1 MADPVPQSLSS
12 WHICNAIF
20 LKSISKKFNASRHIL
35 LITTFNWISTA
46 MLVACWQ
53 AICLVDIMRSH
64 MPEAHKKRCEVMG
77 SLSKQPTFGYANTG
91 FPTKWHL
98 RKEHRNSILMTHHYP
113 DLGTDASSVWN
124 FCARFSLRRHLAG
137 KPVVAKSQLFSQA
150 RWRAGKERVALLSF
164 PLRALPLTFMF
175 SYTCSACYLKWKSW
189 SLTTTSD
196 AFFKQ
201 YCSMGLWVTFVCDAT
216 NIRYTVQTP
225 SCVQLIT
232 SLTLDWQSK
241 ESYFKKMIQVL

>member
-20 LKSISKKFNASRHIL
+20 LKSIRKKFNASRHIL

-46 MLVACWQ
+46 MLVACGQ
-53 AICLVDIMRSH
+53 AICLVIVI
-64 MPEAHKKRCEVMG
+64 PEKPHTKSTQKEMWGWWVAWENSQHLAKLPLV
-77 SLSKQPTFGYANTG
+77 SLPNDVWETSTEIPY
-91 FPTKWHL
+91 WW
-98 RKEHRNSILMTHHYP
+98 RHYP
-113 DLGTDASSVWN
+113 NLGSASDGWIK
-124 FCARFSLRRHLAG
+124 FHMR
-137 KPVVAKSQLFSQA
+137 LFSQA

-189 SLTTTSD
+189 SPTTTSD
-196 AFFKQ
+196 TFFKQ
-201 YCSMGLWVTFVCDAT
+201 YFCMGLWVTFVCDAT
-216 NIRYTVQTP
+216 KKRYTAQTP